1 MIKKPILI
9 LLIGVVSLK
18 VSGQQ
23 ITNINASL
31 MNESTVRV
39 NYDLQGEVSGQ
50 LFRVYLYSSVDQY
63 SLPLEYVDGYVG
75 DDIEAGLNKF
85 IDWDISKELVAFDGE
100 LAFEVRAT
108 LTFTPI
114 SVAFPDKTKIGRGKQ
129 HEISWNG
136 TNARENVDIQLFRN
150 GAKVQTIAHT
160 INDGSYDWDVPYSII
175 PGKGYAIRISS
186 TSSSESDTGN
196 EFTIRRKVPLMF
208 KLIPFVIITPVI
220 IKLTEEEPS
229 EPKLLPKPPNTPD

>member
-136 TNARENVDIQLFRN
+136 TNARDNVDIQLFRN
-150 GAKVQTIAHT
+150 GAKV
-160 INDGSYDWDVPYSII
+160 
-175 PGKGYAIRISS
+175 
-186 TSSSESDTGN
+186 
-196 EFTIRRKVPLMF
+196 
-208 KLIPFVIITPVI
+208 
-220 IKLTEEEPS
+220 
-229 EPKLLPKPPNTPD
+229 